1 MGDHGHHPA
10 PEEDHSVTIK
20 VGIFFIGV
28 IISLFIIGA
37 IN

>member
-1 MGDHGHHPA
+1 MEDHGHAA

-20 VGIFFIGV
+20 VGIFFIAV